1 MSSTPDALQNPA
13 TSDTRDSGD
22 AGYAKHLKNRHIQ
35 MIGIGGAIG
44 SGLFVGS
51 AGRLHE
57 AGPSLIFSY
66 AICGAVAMIVVRALG
81 EMVLH
86 RRARAPSS
94 PTVASSSERRGRTQ
108 RAGSTS

>member
-1 MSSTPDALQNPA
+1 MSSTPDALKNSA
-13 TSDTRDSGD
+13 ASDSRDSGD
-22 AGYAKHLKNRHIQ
+22 TGYAKHLKNRHIQ

-44 SGLFVGS
+44 SGLFLGS
-51 AGRLHE
+51 AGRLNE

-86 RRARAPSS
+86 RPSS
-94 PTVASSSERRGRTQ
+94 GAFVSYLSLIHI
-108 RAGSTS
+108 